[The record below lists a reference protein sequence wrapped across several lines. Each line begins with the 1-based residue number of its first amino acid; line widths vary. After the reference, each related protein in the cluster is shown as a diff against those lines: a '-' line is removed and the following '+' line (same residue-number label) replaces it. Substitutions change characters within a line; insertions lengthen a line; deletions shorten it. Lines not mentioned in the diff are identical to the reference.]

1 MIPPHLFNPPQICFP
16 DTPETTRA
24 FYLTPWERAR
34 AVQRMEE
41 EQPPAV
47 TVAAPREGG
56 RWWSSLSG
64 GGVLPRVFGSWQ
76 VYAFT
81 LAYALWSLTAGS
93 YATQFFALYLKS
105 RGYATV
111 DVNNIPTATGAVNL
125 VFMLGTGLVA
135 DKRQGSSSSSRGPV
149 ALAVGSLL
157 TACYAVLA
165 AAAETEERGRGG
177 AVPHALH
184 MAAFVL
190 MGCYGCYT
198 PLLAG
203 WANEACGGADRP
215 KRAFVLAFMVSV
227 GSAVILPFQQRQ
239 FPSSG
244 APGYA
249 ATHGYASALAF
260 VVALTLWTGVAI
272 PLLEKRWQRGGK

>member
-1 MIPPHLFNPPQICFP
+1 M
-16 DTPETTRA
+16 
-24 FYLTPWERAR
+24 
-34 AVQRMEE
+34 
-41 EQPPAV
+41 
-47 TVAAPREGG
+47 
-56 RWWSSLSG
+56 S

-81 LAYALWSLTAGS
+81 LAYAFWSLTAGS

-105 RGYATV
+105 EGYATV

-135 DKRQGSSSSSRGPV
+135 DKMQMRGPV
-149 ALAVGSLL
+149 ALAVGLLL
-157 TACYAVLA
+157 TACYAVLT
-165 AAAETEERGRGG
+165 AAAEVPEAE
-177 AVPHALH
+177 AIPHALH

-203 WANEACGGADRP
+203 WANEACGGADRQ

-227 GSAVILPFQQRQ
+227 GSTVVIPFQQRQ

-260 VVALTLWTGVAI
+260 VVALTLWTGVTI
-272 PLLEKRWQRGGK
+272 PLLERWQREKSNQGDVLEVQEEA